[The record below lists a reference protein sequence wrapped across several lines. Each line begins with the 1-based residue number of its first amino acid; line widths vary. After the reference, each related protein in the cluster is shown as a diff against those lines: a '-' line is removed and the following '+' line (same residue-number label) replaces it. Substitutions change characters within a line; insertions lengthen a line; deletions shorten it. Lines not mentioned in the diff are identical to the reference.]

1 MGIFFSV
8 AERKGRNKQPRM
20 PIFLP
25 EFQPYVAVSFKFIC
39 KDFLVSM
46 IFGHF
51 VFHAIAKSHTYVFV
65 SKFFTYILKR
75 TNPQPKENV

>member
-25 EFQPYVAVSFKFIC
+25 EFQPYVAVSFKLIC

-51 VFHAIAKSHTYVFV
+51 VFHATAKSHICL
-65 SKFFTYILKR
+65 KILYLHTKKNKS
-75 TNPQPKENV
+75 TT